1 MPKLANGAVEGFR
14 LLLERLKFSQI
25 IRVNKYNK
33 SQKHVTE
40 SDSCLLFVNYLRLI
54 RTARLTRVGVN

>member
-1 MPKLANGAVEGFR
+1 MPKLANNCSKNLPKLANGAVEDFR

-25 IRVNKYNK
+25 IRVNEYKK

-40 SDSCLLFVNYLRLI
+40 SGSCLSFI
-54 RTARLTRVGVN
+54 